1 MNTENRHIRHPPAF
15 DKILD
20 RIDACEDWDAL
31 GAVLRGTDAH
41 WKAIGLTAEE
51 VDLIAMNAKHRS
63 TKVPESQTDAYADE
77 QMARRKKR
85 A

>member
-1 MNTENRHIRHPPAF
+1 
-15 DKILD
+15 
-20 RIDACEDWDAL
+20 
-31 GAVLRGTDAH
+31 VLRGTDAH